1 MVHTFQLSILKL
13 RHDPFS
19 GHAVFQSMIVH
30 APTITD
36 RKSVSVYDIIIWM
49 FYLAVFSCYHR
60 EVSFK
65 LQLAT
70 DIDSFDEGVEF
81 GIQNYSSREWI
92 PVMFYAS
99 QYSRSN
105 QTYVGEMD
113 TSSNTVNIRGY
124 NVQFIL
130 ISGGED
136 DAELK
141 NLTIKL
147 CSDSSTILENVEFL
161 SFRWIQTVV
170 QTNTTDNL
178 VFLDDIQ
185 IKSVDPSQISHELLM
200 DDFNNQASIR

>member
-19 GHAVFQSMIVH
+19 GYVVFQSMIVH

-36 RKSVSVYDIIIWM
+36 RKSVTVYNIIIWM

-99 QYSRSN
+99 QYNRSN
-105 QTYVGEMD
+105 QIYVGEMD
-113 TSSNTVNIRGY
+113 TSRNTVNIRGY
-124 NVQFIL
+124 NVPFTVI
-130 ISGGED
+130 GEEH

-141 NLTIKL
+141 NVTIKL
-147 CSDSSTILENVEFL
+147 CSDSTTILENVEFL
-161 SFRWIQTVV
+161 SFRWIQT
-170 QTNTTDNL
+170 
-178 VFLDDIQ
+178 
-185 IKSVDPSQISHELLM
+185 
-200 DDFNNQASIR
+200 